1 MTDHLD
7 RRLRDALRD
16 APLPPAPIALH
27 ATLDRFELEPVP
39 SRRPSVRRPALVLAP
54 LIVGVVAIVALA
66 LAGGWDRG
74 EVATSP
80 SASASQPAP
89 TAAATGSPLA
99 TDAATGD
106 LVATDRGLTLTVS
119 FDRTE
124 VAPGGDLTI
133 DVIIRNDRSVP
144 VDIYRD
150 HCSAPATMYALV
162 PVPDDPAGREW
173 AGIAGVFKT
182 FALTE
187 GNGPGGAPAT
197 APGRV
202 YATGSPCREPGL
214 SDLTLEPGG
223 STSASLTWT
232 AELVPDLPALPG
244 AVPFDI
250 SVGHDPAGA
259 PPSYPP
265 DYSGPIGSWVRS
277 YEQLTVHGVIDVAG
291 EAPRI
296 VTAGEA
302 LDALLADREFATWLA
317 EQPKRTW
324 SGANILLQNYG
335 PAQGIVPAGPHWEID
350 LFREMGVPR
359 NWAIAFVEPFSGE
372 LLNVTYCNVPCD
384 R

>member
-1 MTDHLD
+1 VSL
-7 RRLRDALRD
+7 A
-16 APLPPAPIALH
+16 
-27 ATLDRFELEPVP
+27 
-39 SRRPSVRRPALVLAP
+39 LAP
-54 LIVGVVAIVALA
+54 LIVGVVAIVAMA

-80 SASASQPAP
+80 SASASRPAP

-99 TDAATGD
+99 SDASSGD

-133 DVIIRNDRSVP
+133 DVVIRNDRSVP
-144 VDIYRD
+144 VDIFRD

-162 PVPDDPAGREW
+162 PVPVDPAGRDW
-173 AGIAGVFKT
+173 DGIAGVFKT

-187 GNGPGGAPAT
+187 GTGPGGAPAT

-202 YATGSPCREPGL
+202 YATGNPCLEPGL
-214 SDLTLEPGG
+214 TDLTLEPGA

-250 SVGHDPAGA
+250 SVGHDPTGA

-265 DYSGPIGSWVRS
+265 DYSGPLGSWFRS
-277 YEQLTVHGVIDVAG
+277 YEQLTVRGVIDVVG
-291 EAPRI
+291 DAPRI

-302 LDALLADREFATWLA
+302 LDALLADREFAAWLA

-350 LFREMGVPR
+350 LFREKGVPR
-359 NWAIAFVEPFSGE
+359 HWAIAMVDPFTGE
-372 LLNVTYCNVPCD
+372 LLSVTYCNIPCD